1 MPITHKVC
9 QLGITNINRSWEHTL
24 SFLIWM
30 WVICFIELFVIIG
43 MKGIAMKQIFKSRE
57 KLWVSLIIIAFAVL
71 LVTPQLFTRKVILGS
86 DSIFHYNRFY
96 EAAMQLKM
104 VTFLTFYLYM
114 DSNSQAALSMLFT
127 VLFLPIY
134 KEGLF

>member
-1 MPITHKVC
+1 
-9 QLGITNINRSWEHTL
+9 
-24 SFLIWM
+24 
-30 WVICFIELFVIIG
+30 
-43 MKGIAMKQIFKSRE
+43 MKQIFKLRE

-96 EAAMQLKM
+96 EAAMQLKKM

-114 DSNSQAALSMLFT
+114 GFNSQAALSMLFT

>member
-1 MPITHKVC
+1 M
-9 QLGITNINRSWEHTL
+9 GFSYYY
-24 SFLIWM
+24 SFCC
-30 WVICFIELFVIIG
+30 VIGYTTTIY
-43 MKGIAMKQIFKSRE
+43 K
-57 KLWVSLIIIAFAVL
+57 
-71 LVTPQLFTRKVILGS
+71 KVILGS

-134 KEGLF
+134 KEGLFNKWHLVSLSDCVKGITTYTSRVLNVCLAQAV